1 MAEELSHQEIAE
13 RFLQSEALNFEAMG
27 KFVREFGPEL
37 FVRDAGWHGLN
48 FGRFSLLA
56 CMLPPADAVRLVGN
70 LPIASQ
76 VAAAMDATAEAD

>member
-1 MAEELSHQEIAE
+1 MANELSHQEIAE
-13 RFLQSEALNFEAMG
+13 RFLQSEALNFEAIG

-37 FVRDAGWHGLN
+37 FVRDAGLHGVL
-48 FGRFSLLA
+48 FGRFNQLA
-56 CMLPPADAVRLVGN
+56 CMLPAADAVRLIGN